1 MEDDS
6 SSKLPV
12 VKLVGLET
20 PLLRLRSLSKLLG
33 FDGIP
38 VYLKYEGVNPTGTHK
53 DRAARAH
60 VARAVELGMDTIT
73 VGTCGN
79 YGVAI
84 SYFARQAGLRSVIF
98 VPKSYENSRVE
109 EMKKYGARVV
119 FIDGSYEEAV
129 ELSSRAARANG
140 WYDANPG
147 TPSDE
152 VSFEAYS
159 AIASEI
165 VGVLGDAPYAVAV
178 PVGNGTTLAGIY
190 FGFLRAYREG
200 ETTRIPRLI
209 AGTTALGNQVAASWR
224 RGSSE
229 PVAMSRSEVKE
240 TPVNE
245 PLVAYKSLSASQALE
260 ALVTTKGRV
269 YEFSDEELVEMA
281 MLLRVFERVSSLP
294 ASASSVLALK
304 SFLSEEEE
312 VEGPLVAVITGRWR
326 RTKH

>member
-6 SSKLPV
+6 SSKRPV
-12 VKLVGLET
+12 VKLLGLQT
-20 PLLRLRSLSKLLG
+20 PLLRLRSLGKVLG

-84 SYFARQAGLRSVIF
+84 SYFARQAGLRSVVF

-109 EMKKYGARVV
+109 EMKRYGARVV
-119 FIDGSYEEAV
+119 FVDGSYEEAV

-159 AIASEI
+159 AIAGEI
-165 VGVLGDAPYAVAV
+165 VSELGDAPYAVAV

-190 FGFLRAYREG
+190 LGFLRAYREG
-200 ETTRIPRLI
+200 EATRIPRLI
-209 AGTTALGNQVAASWR
+209 AGTTALGNQIAASWR
-224 RGSSE
+224 RGSVE
-229 PVAMSRSEVKE
+229 PVTMSWSKVKE

-245 PLVAYKSLSASQALE
+245 PLVAYKSLSAAEALE
-260 ALVTTKGRV
+260 ALVATKGRV

-304 SFLSEEEE
+304 SFLSLEE
-312 VEGPLVAVITGRWR
+312 VDGPLVAVITGRWR
-326 RTKH
+326 RIKH